1 MIRRPPRSTLFPY
14 TTLFRS
20 KVMEEERK
28 NFIYGIVDDNGKT
41 IVPGC
46 IRNNISEE
54 AANKIYDSMMDF
66 ASYAFNKAHAAAY
79 AVVAYQTAYLMRY
92 YPTAFIAAMLNSRS
106 EERRVGKECR
116 SRW

>member
-66 ASYAFNKAHAAAY
+66 ASYAFNKAHADRKSTRLNSSHANISY
-79 AVVAYQTAYLMRY
+79 AVFCLKKKKNY
-92 YPTAFIAAMLNSRS
+92 
-106 EERRVGKECR
+106 
-116 SRW
+116 